1 MGKIT
6 LKRLG
11 RDQYISL
18 VLDEQ
23 FGDGALI
30 FSCHESQAIDRAS
43 RREPARNECSA
54 LDQRGACPAFIT
66 QLHLLRGRGLGRQDA
81 EHPREVLRNPRA
93 SPLRGQR
100 RLAGCSDGWRAREI
114 AEVRIFVAGG
124 ADQSRR
130 VAGDARRLM
139 RENSG
144 IELDERVA

>member
-1 MGKIT
+1 MSAPS
-6 LKRLG
+6 R
-11 RDQYISL
+11 S
-18 VLDEQ
+18 
-23 FGDGALI
+23 DGALP
-30 FSCHESQAIDRAS
+30 QA
-43 RREPARNECSA
+43 
-54 LDQRGACPAFIT
+54 LIT
-66 QLHLLRGRGLGRQDA
+66 HLHLLRGRGLGRQDA
-81 EHPREVLRNPRA
+81 EHPGEVLRDPRA

-100 RLAGCSDGWRAREI
+100 RLAGCPDGWRAGEI